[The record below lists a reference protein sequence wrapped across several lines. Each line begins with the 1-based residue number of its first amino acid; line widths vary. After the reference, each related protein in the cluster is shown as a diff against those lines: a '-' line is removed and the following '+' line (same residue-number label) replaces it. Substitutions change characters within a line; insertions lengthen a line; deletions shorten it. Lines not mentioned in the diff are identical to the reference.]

1 MFLPL
6 GLYLKQVSLDCHLS
20 TLNIIFAH
28 VICHLLILKHLKKE
42 LGGSF
47 SSLLFVLPRSLES
60 PAGSC
65 SGGWLRAVTEAG
77 SPGKGREG
85 CKGGD
90 AFTALTTPPGPPL
103 DAAGWELWVV
113 NCTARS
119 EEPTEYPIHPK
130 SPVQCQLLLKEAE
143 AN

>member
-1 MFLPL
+1 M
-6 GLYLKQVSLDCHLS
+6 
-20 TLNIIFAH
+20 
-28 VICHLLILKHLKKE
+28 
-42 LGGSF
+42 
-47 SSLLFVLPRSLES
+47 
-60 PAGSC
+60 
-65 SGGWLRAVTEAG
+65 TEAG